1 MVNYI
6 NKQLS
11 PHDFASFRSDYLND
25 KKGQRTGYATKYSEA
40 TLTLSHWVG
49 STVQIRPEVRFDH
62 AWDRRAYDKGTRTN
76 QFTFATDVIFH
87 F

>member
-1 MVNYI
+1 MYEGI
-6 NKQLS
+6 
-11 PHDFASFRSDYLND
+11 PM
-25 KKGQRTGYATKYSEA
+25 
-40 TLTLSHWVG
+40 LSHWVG
-49 STVQIRPEVRFDH
+49 STAQIRPEARFDL